1 VIQGVPLLA
10 GNSQS
15 FGHPK
20 VTPNYTHMSVGVGTT
35 AIILLIYLSLHHI
48 LDERALVSIT
58 IFNFLFVFLLFP
70 LEGPLFRK
78 VYLLVAGNIVGL
90 LWYFIKSSFG
100 EVSVFYFGT
109 DALRIITVV
118 IGPIIDLVWVVSVW
132 SLSLSML
139 ASTKKRNEVD
149 GENI

>member
-139 ASTKKRNEVD
+139 ASAKKRNEGD